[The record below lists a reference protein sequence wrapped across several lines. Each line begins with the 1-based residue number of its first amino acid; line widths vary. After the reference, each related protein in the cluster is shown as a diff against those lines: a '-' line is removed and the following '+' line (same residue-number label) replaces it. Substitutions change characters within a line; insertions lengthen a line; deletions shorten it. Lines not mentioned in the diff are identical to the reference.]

1 MNWELEDN
9 NSRFREISRFLS
21 MESINTPK
29 SREDFNKMQVEK
41 NTNEPGLARSIWKNP
56 NNHRIQNHAWSIDD
70 RQLMITAIIRGSEE
84 RKQVYVMY
92 VPGTGEVEELPGGG
106 EDDEP
111 DVGVAEDGE
120 LLGLL
125 EQPLPPLGE
134 GHLPRRQVVDPPY
147 RYPLPLPHHRSS
159 ILPSTITYHCC
170 NNGSIEGRRRPRQ
183 DESHMFIPR
192 KRSRSR

>member
-1 MNWELEDN
+1 
-9 NSRFREISRFLS
+9 

-29 SREDFNKMQVEK
+29 SREDFTKMQVEK

-147 RYPLPLPHHRSS
+147 RYALPLPRHPSLLNSS
-159 ILPSTITYHCC
+159 LLDRPLRG
-170 NNGSIEGRRRPRQ
+170 NNGSRGRRSPRRG
-183 DESHMFIPR
+183 ESIAHVFIPI